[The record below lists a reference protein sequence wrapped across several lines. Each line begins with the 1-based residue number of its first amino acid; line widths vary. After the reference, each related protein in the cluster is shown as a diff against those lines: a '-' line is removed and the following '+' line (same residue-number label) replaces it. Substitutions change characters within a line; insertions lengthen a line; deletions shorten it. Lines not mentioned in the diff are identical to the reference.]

1 MKPFHGWHTA
11 DRPGRKFLNPLPS
24 PKRLDEL
31 HTLKEN
37 KANRLKKPIEDPI
50 FTPKQDNLRT
60 PYFCEVAVT
69 PGAGAGAGSA
79 GVELTGAG
87 WPTRR

>member
-1 MKPFHGWHTA
+1 MIGAYDLDHLYTYRTERVPAGLDH
-11 DRPGRKFLNPLPS
+11 PNPEYTS
-24 PKRLDEL
+24 
-31 HTLKEN
+31 
-37 KANRLKKPIEDPI
+37 
-50 FTPKQDNLRT
+50 LRT